1 MKERKMTLLASALL
15 ASVLLT
21 SCAGSPIAY
30 YSLDKGLRETTTD
43 TTDATKTLAYL
54 RAVRIPTLL
63 QRPEIVTRNTESNQ
77 VNIVKDTLWAGN
89 IEEEIAKQYARE
101 LEHAMPGL
109 IAFNAPVLPDG
120 DPDVFYTI
128 EIDQLDGQR
137 GGDVHLRMHWTAKYG
152 GTNQTEQGTFK
163 ATERTNGNTID
174 DYVDAMNAL
183 ITRSAQAMAAQ
194 LNAY

>member
-1 MKERKMTLLASALL
+1 MKQRQTNLLASALL
-15 ASVLLT
+15 STALLT

-30 YSLDKGLRETTTD
+30 YSLDKGQRQATTD
-43 TTDATKTLAYL
+43 TDDATKTLVYL

-63 QRPEIVTRNTESNQ
+63 QRPEIVTRNSDRNQ

-101 LEHAMPGL
+101 LERAMPGL

-137 GGDVHLRMHWTAKYG
+137 GGDVHLRMHWTAKHG
-152 GTNQTEQGTFK
+152 PTNQTEQGTFK
-163 ATERTNGNTID
+163 ATEPTNGNTID
-174 DYVDAMNAL
+174 AYVAAMNAL